1 MKKPAL
7 RILLMEDDAGD
18 AEIIREVLQEAAFDV
33 TIDHVPD
40 GEKGLHFLRQE
51 GGYANVDRPDL
62 ILLDLNMPLMDG
74 REVLAE
80 LKRDTRLR
88 TIPVLILSTSD
99 APSDIETSYDLG
111 ANCYLRKPFGLD
123 DFAHV
128 IKSVENFWL
137 RVATLPPR
145 DYAAGGCS

>member
-18 AEIIREVLQEAAFDV
+18 AEIIREVLEEATFSVA
-33 TIDHVPD
+33 IDHVPD
-40 GEKGLHFLRQE
+40 GEQGLLFLRRE
-51 GGYANVDRPDL
+51 GGYADVDRPDL

-74 REVLAE
+74 REVLVE
-80 LKRDTRLR
+80 LKRDRGLR

-99 APSDIETSYDLG
+99 APRDIETSYALG

-123 DFAHV
+123 DFVHV
-128 IKSVENFWL
+128 IKSVETFWL
-137 RVATLPPR
+137 TVAKLPPR
-145 DYAAGGCS
+145 EYASGDCS